1 MLRLASIL
9 FTAVLVVPLASAESV
24 NLYSARKEALI
35 KPLLDR
41 YEKQSGVEIN
51 LVTGSAD
58 ALIKRLEL
66 EGRNSPADLLLT
78 VDVGRLHRAKDVG
91 VLQPAR
97 SALLEEVIS
106 PQYRD
111 PEGYWYGL
119 SLRSRVIVYSPDR
132 VAEDE
137 LSTYGALAD
146 DKWSGRICIRSSSN
160 IYNQSLVASMIANDG
175 IAETQQWAEG
185 LVDNM
190 ARSPAGGDRDQIRA
204 VAAGQCDI
212 AVVNHY
218 YLAGMLTSDRDEE
231 REIANQVALFWPNQE
246 GRGVH
251 VNISGA
257 GVTRSASNPEG
268 AIRLLEF
275 LVSKEAQRWYAEVN
289 NEYPVREDVDNS
301 QLQQTW
307 GSFKADDVPLEKLG
321 VHNADAVKLMDR
333 ASWR

>member
-1 MLRLASIL
+1 MLRLVSIL
-9 FTAVLVVPLASAESV
+9 LVAILVVPLASAEPV

-78 VDVGRLHRAKDVG
+78 VDVGRLHRAKEVG
-91 VLQPAR
+91 VLQSVN
-97 SALLEEVIS
+97 SALLKEVIS

-119 SLRSRVIVYSPDR
+119 SLRSRVIVYAPDR

-146 DKWSGRICIRSSSN
+146 EKWSGRICIRSSSN
-160 IYNQSLVASMIANDG
+160 IYNQSLVASMIANEG
-175 IAETQQWAEG
+175 MTETQAWAEG
-185 LVDNM
+185 LVDNL

-204 VAAGQCDI
+204 VAAGQCDV

-257 GVTRSASNPEG
+257 GVTRSAGNPEG
-268 AIRLLEF
+268 AIKLLEF

-289 NEYPVREDVDNS
+289 NEYPVRDDVENS
-301 QLQQTW
+301 ELQQTW
-307 GSFKADDVPLEKLG
+307 GDFKADDVPLEKLG

-333 ASWR
+333 AGWR